1 MLHAKWIA
9 LYRIEY
15 TQKDDLVNTID
26 KQVSAR
32 SVTNRRFCCGVPLV
46 ANTPLNKCGGS
57 DTPGGWKTRKKE
69 STVYSICAILVVV
82 SK

>member
-15 TQKDDLVNTID
+15 TRKDDLVNTID

-32 SVTNRRFCCGVPLV
+32 FVKIPAKLLRCST
-46 ANTPLNKCGGS
+46 GGEY
-57 DTPGGWKTRKKE
+57 PPKQMWRK
-69 STVYSICAILVVV
+69 
-82 SK
+82 